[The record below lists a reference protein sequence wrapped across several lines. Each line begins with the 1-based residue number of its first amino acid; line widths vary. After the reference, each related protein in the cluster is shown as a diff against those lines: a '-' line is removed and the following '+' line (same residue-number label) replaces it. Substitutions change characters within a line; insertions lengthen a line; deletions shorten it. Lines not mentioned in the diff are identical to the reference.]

1 MLNPG
6 RSAYIAAME
15 PLRFEA
21 LLGESEQLSVIG
33 SGSGEEILRDALRL
47 CPDFL
52 LLDGVLSGADSL
64 RLLEQFGALM
74 PAPPRVLYLGREEK
88 WLALARQKGADAAAL
103 WDGDGRALL
112 RLAES
117 TAQKPLPGLAAPW
130 EKDREET
137 AEKYASFLGIPGAL
151 KGKQY
156 ICLALSMLAC
166 APQLGAS
173 YTGLLYPLV
182 ASACGTSFHA
192 VEKAIRTAVENTWLN
207 GDLNAIQSLFGY
219 SVDAERG
226 KPTNAEFLS
235 MLAGY
240 VQRELAHRMEKK
252 ARITPL
258 KLVKSPEFA

>member
-1 MLNPG
+1 MLNTG
-6 RSAYIAAME
+6 RSVYIAALE

-21 LLGESEQLSVIG
+21 LFGEAEKLSVIG
-33 SGSGEEILRDALRL
+33 SGSGEAILDDAMRL

-52 LLDGVLSGADSL
+52 LLDGVLSGMDSL
-64 RLLEQFGALM
+64 GLLEQLSARM
-74 PAPPRVLYLGREEK
+74 PAPPRTLYLGREEK
-88 WLALARQKGADAAAL
+88 WLRLALQKGADTAAL
-103 WDGDGRALL
+103 CESNDQELL
-112 RLAES
+112 RLAET
-117 TAQKPLPGLAAPW
+117 TAQKPLPDLAAPW
-130 EKDREET
+130 EADRTEI

-166 APQLGAS
+166 APQLAAS

-182 ASACGTSFHA
+182 ASVCLTSPRA
-192 VEKAIRTAVENTWLN
+192 VEKAIRTAVESVWLN

-240 VQRELAHRMEKK
+240 VQRELAHRMEEK
-252 ARITPL
+252 ARITPA
-258 KLVKSPEFA
+258 KGIKMPEFA